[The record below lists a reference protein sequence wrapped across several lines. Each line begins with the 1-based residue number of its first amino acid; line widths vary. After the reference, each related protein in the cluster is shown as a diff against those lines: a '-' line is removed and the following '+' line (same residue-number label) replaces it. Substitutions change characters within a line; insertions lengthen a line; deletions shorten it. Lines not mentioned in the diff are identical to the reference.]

1 MNIENKKPKIYLI
14 CGRARHGKDTIA
26 GFLKKFYE
34 EDGKK
39 VIYSRAGKYIKFYA
53 MEMTDWDGSEE
64 SKPRKLLQELGTDVI
79 DSIGRF
85 VIPVVIRNKL
95 NKAEMFIERQLDDIE
110 IYSYFY
116 DAIIVPD
123 IRLPREIDSVRE
135 KFDNVVVIKVERI
148 NFETSL
154 DSKEQAHVTEIAMD
168 NYNDVDYIVTN
179 DTLDKLEKDIYD
191 IYKETR

>member
-14 CGRARHGKDTIA
+14 CGRARHGKDTI
-26 GFLKKFYE
+26 
-34 EDGKK
+34 
-39 VIYSRAGKYIKFYA
+39 AGKYIKFYA

-64 SKPRKLLQELGTDVI
+64 SKPRKLLQELGTD
-79 DSIGRF
+79 
-85 VIPVVIRNKL
+85 VIRNKL

>member
-79 DSIGRF
+79 
-85 VIPVVIRNKL
+85 RNKL
-95 NKAEMFIERQLDDIE
+95 NKAEMFIERQLD
-110 IYSYFY
+110 
-116 DAIIVPD
+116 D

-168 NYNDVDYIVTN
+168 NYDDVDYIVTN

>member
-79 DSIGRF
+79 
-85 VIPVVIRNKL
+85 RNKL

-123 IRLPREIDSVRE
+123 IRLQRDR
-135 KFDNVVVIKVERI
+135 
-148 NFETSL
+148 
-154 DSKEQAHVTEIAMD
+154 
-168 NYNDVDYIVTN
+168 
-179 DTLDKLEKDIYD
+179 
-191 IYKETR
+191 

>member
-79 DSIGRF
+79 
-85 VIPVVIRNKL
+85 RNKL

-154 DSKEQAHVTEIAMD
+154 DSNEQAHVTEIAMD
-168 NYNDVDYIVTN
+168 NYDDVDYIVTN

-191 IYKETR
+191 IYKETK

>member
-79 DSIGRF
+79 
-85 VIPVVIRNKL
+85 RNKL

-116 DAIIVPD
+116 DD
-123 IRLPREIDSVRE
+123 ICNQRCYFLFYFSYFPFNYYYHVWNHVGTLPNRCNPLFSC
-135 KFDNVVVIKVERI
+135 
-148 NFETSL
+148 
-154 DSKEQAHVTEIAMD
+154 
-168 NYNDVDYIVTN
+168 
-179 DTLDKLEKDIYD
+179 
-191 IYKETR
+191 